1 MYLFIVGHA
10 GSSGLHGLSR
20 VAVSRGCSLA
30 VGQRPLAVGAS
41 LVAERELSAHGL
53 QQLWLPGSRAQTQ
66 SLSRTGFVAPQH
78 VRSPRIRD
86 QTHVS
91 CIGRQTL

>member
-1 MYLFIVGHA
+1 MYLFIVGRA
-10 GSSGLHGLSR
+10 GSSGLHGLSL

-53 QQLWLPGSRAQTQ
+53 HSKASRLALKQ
-66 SLSRTGFVAPQH
+66 SVQSSLRM
-78 VRSPRIRD
+78 
-86 QTHVS
+86 
-91 CIGRQTL
+91 